1 MLRQV
6 LFLILTSLVAIRI
19 AGAPAAP
26 PGGSPATATTHPT
39 RPEDVPAIEE
49 PPDDTPATEASPT
62 PAGTD
67 EKPAAP
73 EAAPVPRTPPEDDL
87 PPVKDWLEAQ
97 VELSRRGFS
106 CGSIDGVGGAQ
117 SAAALKAFQR
127 ASGLRE
133 TGQLDKA
140 TKRVLHLTAPA
151 LAPYTF
157 DVVDL
162 SHLRPI
168 PDTWV
173 GKSQEPEMFF
183 STALELAGER
193 CRTAPSFLKKLN
205 PTMNWQSVLP
215 GTVITAPSVE
225 RFVPPTHA
233 SRIHVRLAD
242 HVLEAVDDG
251 EQVIFHCPVSIA
263 RKVEKRPVGELHV
276 QVVIPDPVYTWDP
289 ELFPEYPES
298 RELTHKLILPAGPN
312 NPVGIAWI
320 GLDRTG
326 YGIHGTPEPEN
337 VGRTE
342 SHGCFRLAN
351 WDAQVM
357 LRLCWEGLP
366 VEVEP

>member
-1 MLRQV
+1 MLRRALIPFLALLLTAQV
-6 LFLILTSLVAIRI
+6 
-19 AGAPAAP
+19 AGAPADQPAKP
-26 PGGSPATATTHPT
+26 APATMSHPT
-39 RPEDVPAIEE
+39 RPEDTPAIEE
-49 PPDDTPATEASPT
+49 PPDENPGTETPAPT
-62 PAGTD
+62 PPPE
-67 EKPAAP
+67 EKPAPP
-73 EAAPVPRTPPEDDL
+73 EAAPEPRATPEDDF

-117 SAAALKAFQR
+117 SSAALKAFQR

-140 TKRVLHLTAPA
+140 TKRVLHLTSPA
-151 LAPYTF
+151 IAPYTF

-173 GKSQEPEMFF
+173 GKSQAPEMFF

-205 PTMNWQSVLP
+205 PAMNWQSVLP
-215 GTVITAPSVE
+215 GTVIQAPAIA
-225 RFVPPTHA
+225 RFMPPTHA
-233 SRIHVRLAD
+233 SRISVRLAD
-242 HVLEAVDDG
+242 HVLEAVDDAG
-251 EQVIFHCPVSIA
+251 ELIFHCPVSIA

-298 RELTHKLILPAGPN
+298 KELTHKLILPAGPN
-312 NPVGIAWI
+312 NPVGVAWI

-351 WDAQVM
+351 WDALVM

>member
-1 MLRQV
+1 M
-6 LFLILTSLVAIRI
+6 
-19 AGAPAAP
+19 
-26 PGGSPATATTHPT
+26 
-39 RPEDVPAIEE
+39 PAIEE
-49 PPDDTPATEASPT
+49 PPDDVPAQEEV
-62 PAGTD
+62 PAPAPE

-73 EAAPVPRTPPEDDL
+73 APAPEPKPPPPDDF

-117 SAAALKAFQR
+117 SAAALRAFQR

-133 TGQLDKA
+133 SGQLDKS

-173 GKSQEPEMFF
+173 GKSQEPAMFY
-183 STALELAGER
+183 STPLELAGER
-193 CRTAPSFLKKLN
+193 CRTAPAYLKKLN
-205 PTMNWQSVLP
+205 PTMNWGSVLP
-215 GTVITAPSVE
+215 GTVILAPSVAA
-225 RFVPPTHA
+225 FVPPTMA
-233 SRIHVRLAD
+233 ARIHVRLAD
-242 HVLEAVDDG
+242 HVLEAVDEG
-251 EQVIFHCPVSIA
+251 EEVIFHCPVSIA

-276 QVVIPDPVYTWDP
+276 QVVIPNPVYTWDP

-298 RELTHKLILPAGPN
+298 KELTHKLILPAGPN
-312 NPVGIAWI
+312 NPVGLAWI

-351 WDAQVM
+351 WDALVM
-357 LRLCWEGLP
+357 LQLCRVGLP